1 MYVEDQDI
9 SAKTLSILF
18 ICNKSPWP
26 AREGGPIAMNNLI
39 EGLADAGHLVK
50 VLAIN
55 TNKYAVNPKDIPQ
68 TYHDK
73 THIELGYIDLSVK
86 PIGAFLN
93 LFSKKSYHVER
104 FISTNF
110 DKKLR
115 EVLMHECFD
124 IVQIETLFMSP
135 YLSTIRELSQ
145 AKIVLRAHNI
155 EHRIWKRVASITKNP
170 LKKAYLNHLS
180 TTLERYEK
188 NILNAYDGI
197 VPISPVDAPFFIEN
211 SSKPV
216 LALPTG
222 INPDKIPAQNNNI
235 NPDHALFHIG
245 AMNWMPN
252 EEGIRW
258 FTEHVWPIVHRKLPH
273 LKVHLAGREMPDWLK
288 KLEMENV
295 IIEGE
300 VENAYNFIQ
309 SKSILIAPLFS
320 GSGIRI
326 KIIESMALA
335 KAVISTS
342 IGAEGINYTHNK
354 NILIANTAEEFASAI
369 EMLYADSETTHKI
382 GLAAR
387 DLILE
392 EHNTPKII
400 QQLVNFYQHIL

>member
-1 MYVEDQDI
+1 
-9 SAKTLSILF
+9 
-18 ICNKSPWP
+18 
-26 AREGGPIAMNNLI
+26 
-39 EGLADAGHLVK
+39 
-50 VLAIN
+50 
-55 TNKYAVNPKDIPQ
+55 
-68 TYHDK
+68 
-73 THIELGYIDLSVK
+73 
-86 PIGAFLN
+86 
-93 LFSKKSYHVER
+93 
-104 FISTNF
+104 
-110 DKKLR
+110 
-115 EVLMHECFD
+115 MHECFD

-135 YLSTIRELSQ
+135 YLNTIRELSQ
-145 AKIVLRAHNI
+145 AKIILRAHNI

-170 LKKAYLNHLS
+170 LKKVYLNHLS
-180 TTLERYEK
+180 STLERYEK
-188 NILNAYDGI
+188 SILNAYDGI

-211 SSKPV
+211 SLKPV

-222 INPDKIPAQNNNI
+222 INPDKLPVQNNNH
-235 NPDHALFHIG
+235 PDHALFHIG

-258 FTEHVWPIVHRKLPH
+258 FTEQVWPIVHNKLPH

-288 KLEMENV
+288 NLKMENI

-300 VENAYNFIQ
+300 VENAYDFIQ

-369 EMLYADSETTHKI
+369 EMLYADSETTRKI

-387 DLILE
+387 NLILE

>member
-1 MYVEDQDI
+1 MAETESKI
-9 SAKTLSILF
+9 IEKPLSILF

-39 EGLADAGHLVK
+39 EGMAEAGHHVK

-55 TNKYAVNPKDIPQ
+55 TNKYAVDPQDIPV

-73 THIELGYIDLSVK
+73 TQIELGYIDLSIK
-86 PIGAFLN
+86 PVDAFLN
-93 LFSKKSYHVER
+93 LFTKKSYHVQR
-104 FISTNF
+104 FISKDF
-110 DKKLR
+110 DKLLR
-115 EVLMHECFD
+115 KVLMHDCYD

-135 YLSTIRELSQ
+135 YLDTIRELSK

-155 EHRIWKRVASITKNP
+155 EHLVWKRVASITKNP

-180 TTLERYEK
+180 ATLEAYEK
-188 NILNAYDGI
+188 NILNQYDGI
-197 VPISPVDAPFFIEN
+197 VPISPVDAPFFMEHTK
-211 SSKPV
+211 KPV

-222 INPDKIPAQNNNI
+222 IHPEKLKLKPGGK
-235 NPDHALFHIG
+235 PEHALYHIG

-258 FTEHVWPIVHRKLPH
+258 FIDQVWPVVHQRLPE
-273 LKVHLAGREMPDWLK
+273 LKIHLAGREMPLWLQQ
-288 KLEMENV
+288 LQLDNV
-295 IIEGE
+295 VIEGE
-300 VENAYNFIQ
+300 VDDAYEFIQ

-326 KIIESMALA
+326 KIIEGMAMG

-342 IGAEGINYTHNK
+342 IGAEGINYTHGK
-354 NILIANTAEEFASAI
+354 NMLIADTADDFADAIYTLFTNPQKTAE
-369 EMLYADSETTHKI
+369 LGK
-382 GLAAR
+382 AAQQ
-387 DLILE
+387 LILQ

>member
-1 MYVEDQDI
+1 MHLEDQDI
-9 SAKTLSILF
+9 SAKPLSILF

-55 TNKYAVNPKDIPQ
+55 TNKYAVDPKDIPQ
-68 TYHDK
+68 AYRDK
-73 THIELGYIDLSVK
+73 TQIELGYIDLSVK
-86 PIGAFLN
+86 PMGAFLN
-93 LFSKKSYHVER
+93 LFTKKSYHVER
-104 FISTNF
+104 FISNTF

-222 INPDKIPAQNNNI
+222 INPENLPVQNNI
-235 NPDHALFHIG
+235 TPDHALFHIG

-258 FTEHVWPIVHRKLPH
+258 FTEQVWPIVHGKLPQ

-288 KLEMENV
+288 NLQMENV
-295 IIEGE
+295 VIKGE
-300 VENAYNFIQ
+300 VENAYDFIQ

-369 EMLYADSETTHKI
+369 EMLYGDSETTRQI

>member
-1 MYVEDQDI
+1 MHVEDQDI
-9 SAKTLSILF
+9 SAKPLSILF

-39 EGLADAGHLVK
+39 EGLTDAGHLVK

-68 TYHDK
+68 AYHDK
-73 THIELGYIDLSVK
+73 TQIELGYIDLSVK

-135 YLSTIRELSQ
+135 YLNTIRELSQ
-145 AKIVLRAHNI
+145 AKIILRAHNI

-170 LKKAYLNHLS
+170 LKKVYLNHLS
-180 TTLERYEK
+180 STLERYEK
-188 NILNAYDGI
+188 SILNAYDGI

-222 INPDKIPAQNNNI
+222 INPDKLPVQNNNH
-235 NPDHALFHIG
+235 PDHALFHIG

-258 FTEHVWPIVHRKLPH
+258 FTEQVWPIVHNKLPH

-288 KLEMENV
+288 NLKMENI

-300 VENAYNFIQ
+300 VENAYDFIQ

-369 EMLYADSETTHKI
+369 EMLYADSETTRKI

-387 DLILE
+387 NLILE

>member
-1 MYVEDQDI
+1 MHVEDQDI
-9 SAKTLSILF
+9 SAKPLSILF

-39 EGLADAGHLVK
+39 EGLTDAGHLVK

-68 TYHDK
+68 AYHYK
-73 THIELGYIDLSVK
+73 TQIELGYIDLSVK

-135 YLSTIRELSQ
+135 YLNTIRELSQ
-145 AKIVLRAHNI
+145 AKIILRAHNI

-170 LKKAYLNHLS
+170 LKKVYLNHLS
-180 TTLERYEK
+180 STLERYEK
-188 NILNAYDGI
+188 SILNAYDGI

-222 INPDKIPAQNNNI
+222 INPDKLPVQNNNH
-235 NPDHALFHIG
+235 PDHALFHIG

-258 FTEHVWPIVHRKLPH
+258 FTEKVWPIVHNKLPH

-288 KLEMENV
+288 NLEMENV

-300 VENAYNFIQ
+300 VENAYDFIQ

-369 EMLYADSETTHKI
+369 EMLYADSETTRKI

-387 DLILE
+387 NLILE

>member
-1 MYVEDQDI
+1 MHVEDQDI
-9 SAKTLSILF
+9 SAKPLSILF

-55 TNKYAVNPKDIPQ
+55 TNKYAVDPKDIPQ
-68 TYHDK
+68 AYHDK
-73 THIELGYIDLSVK
+73 TQIELGYIDLSVK

-135 YLSTIRELSQ
+135 YLNTIRELSQ
-145 AKIVLRAHNI
+145 AKIILRAHNI

-170 LKKAYLNHLS
+170 LKKVYLNHLS
-180 TTLERYEK
+180 STLERYEK
-188 NILNAYDGI
+188 SILNAYDGI

-222 INPDKIPAQNNNI
+222 INPDKLPVQNNNH
-235 NPDHALFHIG
+235 PDHALFHIG

-258 FTEHVWPIVHRKLPH
+258 FTEQVWPIVHNKLPH

-288 KLEMENV
+288 NLKMENI

-300 VENAYNFIQ
+300 VENAYDFIQ

-369 EMLYADSETTHKI
+369 EMLYADSETTRKI

-387 DLILE
+387 NLILE

>member
-1 MYVEDQDI
+1 
-9 SAKTLSILF
+9 LS
-18 ICNKSPWP
+18 S
-26 AREGGPIAMNNLI
+26 
-39 EGLADAGHLVK
+39 
-50 VLAIN
+50 
-55 TNKYAVNPKDIPQ
+55 
-68 TYHDK
+68 
-73 THIELGYIDLSVK
+73 
-86 PIGAFLN
+86 
-93 LFSKKSYHVER
+93 
-104 FISTNF
+104 
-110 DKKLR
+110 
-115 EVLMHECFD
+115 
-124 IVQIETLFMSP
+124 
-135 YLSTIRELSQ
+135 
-145 AKIVLRAHNI
+145 
-155 EHRIWKRVASITKNP
+155 
-170 LKKAYLNHLS
+170 
-180 TTLERYEK
+180 TLERYEK
-188 NILNAYDGI
+188 SILNAYDGI

-222 INPDKIPAQNNNI
+222 INPDKLPVQNNNH
-235 NPDHALFHIG
+235 PDHALFHIG

-258 FTEHVWPIVHRKLPH
+258 FTEQVWPIVHNKLPH

-288 KLEMENV
+288 NLEMENV

-300 VENAYNFIQ
+300 VENAYDFIQ

-369 EMLYADSETTHKI
+369 EMLYADSETTRKI

-387 DLILE
+387 NLILE